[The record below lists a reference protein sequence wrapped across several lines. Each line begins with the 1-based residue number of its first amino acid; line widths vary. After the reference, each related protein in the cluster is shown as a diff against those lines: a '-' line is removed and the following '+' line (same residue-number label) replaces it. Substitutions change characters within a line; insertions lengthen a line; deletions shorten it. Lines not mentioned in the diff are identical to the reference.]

1 MNIEKINKFIDYI
14 YDEKS
19 MCWYGENLEE
29 EYELTQSKCKEIL
42 QNPNPKDND
51 LDDLIDQ
58 FFLLEDLIKNMYD
71 SISKVDKVINSDL
84 VLRSN
89 EEIDIH
95 QLSICKEILNLKEV
109 SV

>member
-1 MNIEKINKFIDYI
+1 MNIEKINKFLDYI

-42 QNPNPKDND
+42 QDPNPKVN
-51 LDDLIDQ
+51 DLIDQ
-58 FFLLEDLIKNMYD
+58 FFSLEDLIKNMYD

>member
-1 MNIEKINKFIDYI
+1 M
-14 YDEKS
+14 
-19 MCWYGENLEE
+19 
-29 EYELTQSKCKEIL
+29 YE
-42 QNPNPKDND
+42 
-51 LDDLIDQ
+51 
-58 FFLLEDLIKNMYD
+58 
-71 SISKVDKVINSDL
+71 SIIKVDTFINSDL